1 MKSFITGATLIVSLA
16 LSGNAAIAAVGDA
29 RRTVTHVA
37 HPRAQAHVAARH
49 YARAPLYLDVN
60 QFIESMLGG
69 PLPPQYARIVR
80 DAVRESAHHRSTG
93 SYDDSPTYEYPTAT
107 TDSSA
112 ASDSQ
117 AASDA
122 ENQAIQQMNDTN
134 AMNASNAAAAA
145 QNAADTA
152 ATMQTEINSG
162 M

>member
-1 MKSFITGATLIVSLA
+1 MKSFITGAILIASLA
-16 LSGNAAIAAVGDA
+16 LTGSAAMAAKSNFQHRVTHISHPHTGA
-29 RRTVTHVA
+29 RR
-37 HPRAQAHVAARH
+37 
-49 YARAPLYLDVN
+49 YAPAPLYFDVN

-80 DAVRESAHHRSTG
+80 DAVRESGHHRSSG
-93 SYDDSPTYEYPTAT
+93 SAGYSPSYEYPSGT
-107 TDSSA
+107 TESSGA
-112 ASDSQ
+112 GDSQ